1 MNLAWL
7 LSAGVGGAVL
17 LSTQDALWGILAG
30 VATFFLVRWAQPRA
44 PARPPRIDPPQPRP
58 AERTT
63 STIVVCKTVT
73 PARQEWVSLK
83 TGRLYDVLSG
93 NGLAGARPGDRGRVT
108 LVGTTWRID
117 PLIPDDTNDQ
127 ASCEEVDAP

>member
-7 LSAGVGGAVL
+7 LSVSVGGAVL
-17 LSTQDALWGILAG
+17 VGTQDALWGILAG
-30 VATFFLVRWAQPRA
+30 VTTFFLVRWVQPRA
-44 PARPPRIDPPQPRP
+44 PALPPRIDPPKPRP
-58 AERTT
+58 TERTT

-83 TGRLYDVLSG
+83 TGRLYDVLSE

-117 PLIPDDTNDQ
+117 PPILENTSDDQ
-127 ASCEEVDAP
+127 ASREKVD